1 MVRKK
6 LGWKHE
12 PFEIPEEIMHSWR
25 QIGEK
30 GEELE
35 KKWNDILNKKDNQTK
50 EEFERLSKGEFP
62 INLDKLLGD
71 EKLKFFQTKPKMATR
86 QCSSSVISAISNILP
101 ELIGGS
107 ADLSGSNNTK
117 TENSK
122 IINSKNFLGNYI
134 HYGVREHAM
143 GAAMNGI
150 ALYGGLIPFGG
161 TFLIFSDYL
170 KPSLRLSALM
180 KLRVIYIF
188 SHDSIGLGED
198 GPTHQP
204 IEHLESLRAI
214 PNLNVFR
221 PADINETIEC
231 WEIALKSRNNP
242 SAIALSRQKLPYISE
257 HKSGENKCSKGAYI
271 LKKTSDN
278 TDVSLIA
285 SGSEVEIALEAQ
297 EKLRDSNID
306 SRVISVP
313 CYNLFDKQNQNYKNE
328 VLGKD
333 TFKISIEASS
343 ESGWK
348 SVVGKD
354 GITLGLSTFGKSAP
368 YKDIYKLFNL
378 TSDEIVKIAKANV
391 KK

>member
-1 MVRKK
+1 M
-6 LGWKHE
+6 
-12 PFEIPEEIMHSWR
+12 S
-25 QIGEK
+25 
-30 GEELE
+30 
-35 KKWNDILNKKDNQTK
+35 
-50 EEFERLSKGEFP
+50 
-62 INLDKLLGD
+62 LLQ
-71 EKLKFFQTKPKMATR
+71 KFT
-86 QCSSSVISAISNILP
+86 
-101 ELIGGS
+101 
-107 ADLSGSNNTK
+107 
-117 TENSK
+117 
-122 IINSKNFLGNYI
+122 
-134 HYGVREHAM
+134 
-143 GAAMNGI
+143 
-150 ALYGGLIPFGG
+150 
-161 TFLIFSDYL
+161 
-170 KPSLRLSALM
+170 
-180 KLRVIYIF
+180 
-188 SHDSIGLGED
+188 D
-198 GPTHQP
+198 G
-204 IEHLESLRAI
+204 
-214 PNLNVFR
+214 
-221 PADINETIEC
+221 
-231 WEIALKSRNNP
+231 
-242 SAIALSRQKLPYISE
+242 
-257 HKSGENKCSKGAYI
+257 

-313 CYNLFDKQNQNYKNE
+313 CYNLFDKQNQSYKNE